1 MQAHMWMFAA
11 GSGCDMIKIHYD
23 LIDLFETGAAAG
35 KRVLE
40 ITGDDVAGFCDELLK
55 NAKTYAEDWRSRLN
69 REIAE
74 KLGKGDGANGRA
86 K

>member
-1 MQAHMWMFAA
+1 
-11 GSGCDMIKIHYD
+11 MIKIHYD